1 MQRTAADLSWV
12 APNLEERVHGREIK
26 ALHRPAE
33 ASGHARYWQ
42 LYWNSK
48 AAHNG
53 QSQMTK
59 TGAVMTLLIA
69 VMMCGSFAAADAP
82 QTTSTSAKGSVC
94 VAPLPSWPPETSA
107 PDVPQ
112 CGSGNFSIKID
123 DRAPVDWPQKESAKL
138 DPLDMSPRHRVIIL
152 CDKRPN
158 QSFTFRF
165 SAYDEPNLCLFIN
178 DFYSTLQLWERK
190 RAPWCKCDAAAPR
203 K

>member
-1 MQRTAADLSWV
+1 MSGVGVSDSVAVASDHLAERLTSGPAAWTRGYRRR
-12 APNLEERVHGREIK
+12 A
-26 ALHRPAE
+26 
-33 ASGHARYWQ
+33 
-42 LYWNSK
+42 
-48 AAHNG
+48 
-53 QSQMTK
+53 
-59 TGAVMTLLIA
+59 
-69 VMMCGSFAAADAP
+69 AAADAP
-82 QTTSTSAKGSVC
+82 QTTSTSAKGAVC

-123 DRAPVDWPQKESAKL
+123 DRAPVDWPRKESAKL
-138 DPLDMSPRHRVIIL
+138 DPLDVSPRHRVIIL

-165 SAYDEPNLCLFIN
+165 SAYDEPNLCLFMN
-178 DFYSTLQLWERK
+178 DFYSTFQLWERK